1 MTPHASFAIFRVM
14 KRFLYNYIIPYAGL
28 IIVRLLSATY
38 RITVIN
44 PEIEESI
51 FARGEVPIYISWHQ
65 RFFPGITFF
74 ARRHHISIMIS
85 KSKDGDF
92 IARIVNILGWTAVRG
107 SSTKA
112 GKEALGELKT
122 RARTGCT
129 IGHIVDGP
137 KGPFGVVKP
146 GLLAIAQH
154 SGMPILPAITSS
166 PHPWIFG
173 SWDRF
178 MVPRP
183 FSRVII
189 LFDRETYVP
198 ADIDEEGFER
208 IRSDIQDRL
217 HRLYRDADAYWNTP
231 SHG

>member
-1 MTPHASFAIFRVM
+1 MYVGM
-14 KRFLYNYIIPYAGL
+14 KRFLYTYVIPFIGL
-28 IIVRLLSATY
+28 VVVRLLSATY
-38 RITVIN
+38 RITIIN
-44 PEIEESI
+44 PEIEASI

-74 ARRHHISIMIS
+74 ARRHSISIMIS

-92 IARIVNILGWTAVRG
+92 IAKIVRILGWSPVRG

-112 GKEALGELKT
+112 GKEALEELKA
-122 RARTGCT
+122 RARSGCT

-137 KGPFGVVKP
+137 MGPFGVVKP

-166 PHPWIFG
+166 MNPWVFG

-178 MVPRP
+178 MVPKP

-189 LFDRETYVP
+189 MFDKETYIP
-198 ADIDEEGFER
+198 ADIDAHAFER
-208 IRSDIQDRL
+208 LRSAIQE
-217 HRLYRDADAYWNTP
+217 RLYELYQEADAYWGT
-231 SHG
+231 